1 MKEIEFKKIELED
14 KLKKEMKSEELKM
27 EKLFIKKKKKKALL
41 YLQQLRQM
49 LIQKK

>member
-14 KLKKEMKSEELKM
+14 KLKKEMKSEELKL